1 MSATGVSPAR
11 QSHDVAAGVAAR
23 AAQIGV
29 MFLLIAVLLF
39 GGAGTLDWGWA
50 WLYLAIYLASTLV
63 NAWFLRRS
71 AELVAERGRPA
82 EAMPAW
88 DKVLGGLWA
97 LAEFVALPL
106 VAGLD
111 IRFGWT
117 GPVDTVWHLLGALV
131 FAAGLALFGWAMIS
145 NAYFSTAARIQGDRG
160 QTVCREGPYRIVRH
174 PGYSGTILQSIGAP
188 LLLGSAWALLPAAV
202 AIAAIT
208 ARTLFEDRMLHAE
221 LPGYAG
227 YATEVRRRLVPLV
240 W

>member
-1 MSATGVSPAR
+1 MSAAQISPAPR
-11 QSHDVAAGVAAR
+11 SGDFAR
-23 AAQIGV
+23 GILARGAQIGV

-39 GGAGTLDWGWA
+39 GAAGTLAWAWG
-50 WLYLAIYLASTLV
+50 WLYLAIYFGSVLI

-82 EAMPAW
+82 ESMPAW
-88 DKVLGGLWA
+88 DKVLSSVWA

-111 IRFGWT
+111 FRFGWT
-117 GPVDTVWHLLGALV
+117 GPVDVAWHVVGAVL
-131 FAAGLALFGWAMIS
+131 FAAGLALFGWAMVA
-145 NAYFSTAARIQGDRG
+145 NAYFSTAARIQRDRG

-188 LLLGSAWALLPAAV
+188 LLLGSAWALLPGLAAV
-202 AIAAIT
+202 AAIVG
-208 ARTLFEDRMLHAE
+208 RTWFEDRMLRAE
-221 LPGYAG
+221 LPGYAD
-227 YATEVRRRLVPLV
+227 YARQVRKRLVPLV